1 MRSPKKKPFSESRK
15 HSKYKVTNWS
25 EYNNILR
32 NRGRID
38 FMIAENLANSWYED
52 SSNNRKPGRQRIYS
66 DIAILQCLQIRYL
79 FGLKLRQAQ
88 GFIDWIFKIAGFDL
102 KCPDYTT
109 LSIRAKRLDITI
121 LNKNYDKEFSH
132 IIMDSTGIQT
142 YTGNEWLENKHGK
155 QYIRRIW
162 KKLHIAVDE
171 DGQIIANSMTDHN
184 EDDRSQ
190 IEYLLTNIKTKE
202 LLGDPGYDG
211 EVIYQWLRNQNVK
224 PTIRPPN
231 INFEIKK
238 KDFET
243 ERDQNVSYQQTKGYQ
258 AWRVKNNYGRREKV
272 ENTFFRFKNAFGS
285 KFLSR
290 DDKNMKNELNIKC
303 QLLNKMFE
311 IGKPISTSI
320 F

>member
-15 HSKYKVTNWS
+15 HSKYKVTNWP

-32 NRGRID
+32 KRGRID
-38 FMIAENLANSWYED
+38 FMIAENLSNAWYEN
-52 SSNNRKPGRQRIYS
+52 SPNNRKVGRQRIYS

-79 FGLKLRQAQ
+79 FGLKLRQTQ
-88 GFIDWIFKIAGFDL
+88 GFINWIFEMAGFKL
-102 KCPDYTT
+102 RCPDYTT
-109 LSIRAKRLDITI
+109 LSIRAKKLNITL
-121 LNKNYDKEFSH
+121 LNKNYDKEFNH
-132 IIMDSTGIQT
+132 VIIDSTGIQT

-162 KKLHIAVDE
+162 KKLHIMIDE
-171 DGQIIANSMTDHN
+171 DGQIIAN
-184 EDDRSQ
+184 
-190 IEYLLTNIKTKE
+190 
-202 LLGDPGYDG
+202 
-211 EVIYQWLRNQNVK
+211 
-224 PTIRPPN
+224 
-231 INFEIKK
+231 
-238 KDFET
+238 
-243 ERDQNVSYQQTKGYQ
+243 Q

-272 ENTFFRFKNAFGS
+272 ENTFFRFKNTFGS

-290 DDKNMKNELNIKC
+290 NDKNMKNELSIKC